1 MLLCRQP
8 KSLSEMKH
16 VVLKAFVVMLAG
28 FLYVGDISAA
38 GNDSYVLESPDG
50 RNKVMITAVP
60 KVGYEVYRN
69 GSRIISWSPLS
80 MDVSGE
86 LWGEGGRPRKIGRNS
101 VEQPVYFPVPR
112 KYASTVEIYNS
123 LELFYKGYSIEF
135 RAYNDAVAYR
145 FVGRSSAEGEIRSEH
160 VRYNF
165 PADFKSR
172 TLLTDK
178 LQNWFEANY
187 TVSPLSEIPEDKLS
201 MHPLMVDM
209 PSCKAVITEANLYDY
224 AGIYFRAMDGGFTGE
239 FAYYPKEE
247 AFFENGDKLY
257 VTEREDYIVRCR
269 LDRPFP
275 WRVLALFDN
284 EADMLAS
291 EIVYLLSEPSEGDF
305 SWIEPGQVLWDWW
318 NDNNLYN
325 VDFRAGINTETYK
338 YFIDF
343 ASENGIPYV
352 LIDAGWSDLD
362 NLLKPVPE
370 MDMEYL
376 CAYARENGVGLMLW
390 VKWMTLDRQLDE
402 AFSQFCKWGI
412 KGVKIDYMDRNDA
425 KMVNFYERIAKKAS
439 EARLL
444 VDFHGSYPNEGMRR
458 KYPVLMTREGVM
470 GLEYNKWATTAT
482 PEHDVNIAYLR
493 MFAGPMDY
501 TPGAMSNGVGDSYHV
516 SRTEPMSQGTRTH
529 QMAMYVVYE
538 SPLQMLADSPTKYIE
553 NRECF
558 DYIRTI
564 PVTWDETIPLGGRIG
579 ETVAVARRK
588 GDVWYIGALS
598 GADAHRIEV
607 DLEFLGEGSFNMQA
621 FEDGPNADRNG
632 KDYKRSVRS
641 VRSSD
646 TLTLDMAPGGGFVAT
661 LTKDN

>member
-1 MLLCRQP
+1 
-8 KSLSEMKH
+8 MKH

-269 LDRPFP
+269 LDRP
-275 WRVLALFDN
+275 R
-284 EADMLAS
+284 
-291 EIVYLLSEPSEGDF
+291 
-305 SWIEPGQVLWDWW
+305 
-318 NDNNLYN
+318 
-325 VDFRAGINTETYK
+325 FRGECWPCLTMKLTC
-338 YFIDF
+338 
-343 ASENGIPYV
+343 
-352 LIDAGWSDLD
+352 W
-362 NLLKPVPE
+362 
-370 MDMEYL
+370 
-376 CAYARENGVGLMLW
+376 
-390 VKWMTLDRQLDE
+390 Q
-402 AFSQFCKWGI
+402 
-412 KGVKIDYMDRNDA
+412 
-425 KMVNFYERIAKKAS
+425 
-439 EARLL
+439 ARLCICFPSRL
-444 VDFHGSYPNEGMRR
+444 KGISAGLNQVRYYGTGGTTIICIMWISALESIRR
-458 KYPVLMTREGVM
+458 
-470 GLEYNKWATTAT
+470 
-482 PEHDVNIAYLR
+482 
-493 MFAGPMDY
+493 
-501 TPGAMSNGVGDSYHV
+501 
-516 SRTEPMSQGTRTH
+516 
-529 QMAMYVVYE
+529 
-538 SPLQMLADSPTKYIE
+538 PT
-553 NRECF
+553 N
-558 DYIRTI
+558 T
-564 PVTWDETIPLGGRIG
+564 
-579 ETVAVARRK
+579 
-588 GDVWYIGALS
+588 S
-598 GADAHRIEV
+598 
-607 DLEFLGEGSFNMQA
+607 
-621 FEDGPNADRNG
+621 
-632 KDYKRSVRS
+632 
-641 VRSSD
+641 
-646 TLTLDMAPGGGFVAT
+646 
-661 LTKDN
+661 